1 MERLSGRKLAAFI
14 AGEASVPGADAAIRA
29 LADMLGRRAEPD
41 RVIRA
46 GAACAMGAL
55 PEEVASLVDWREFED
70 FSASLFEARGYDVSK
85 NIVLTK
91 PRMQIDLLARSS
103 MALAVDCKHW
113 ARARGGATLAAASEA
128 QLRRARA
135 LRQKRPSLEPIASVI
150 LVLANQ
156 QERFSQG
163 AAVVPVYAL
172 FDFLDNLDSY
182 GELLLAV

>member
-1 MERLSGRKLAAFI
+1 
-14 AGEASVPGADAAIRA
+14 
-29 LADMLGRRAEPD
+29 
-41 RVIRA
+41 
-46 GAACAMGAL
+46 
-55 PEEVASLVDWREFED
+55 
-70 FSASLFEARGYDVSK
+70 
-85 NIVLTK
+85 
-91 PRMQIDLLARSS
+91 